1 MEEVKAL
8 FYGLVI
14 FLVVH
19 SVGIFHQFKSINH
32 LLNCVVPL
40 PHISYVR
47 RIAMFVKSFEGL

>member
-1 MEEVKAL
+1 MEEVKTL

-32 LLNCVVPL
+32 LLNCVVSL